1 MKIWRSLAP
10 VLLVFLTA
18 CAVKEPH
25 AAQSASPSPSAA
37 PTPLINARG
46 VTMPLEK
53 AVHEIAFRPF
63 IPRAQ
68 ISAFAAIPPLGGTD
82 TRESHGLAIEY
93 NRDGHTLLLS
103 QWPRGNFDIA
113 IGGADATH
121 RPCAPVAYSAG
132 GLLWTTRNG
141 LVMTLQPDGTVA
153 ASSLALEARRL
164 LHAGACVAG

>member
-1 MKIWRSLAP
+1 MTIRR
-10 VLLVFLTA
+10 VLSAILLLFFTA
-18 CAVKEPH
+18 CAAKEH
-25 AAQSASPSPSAA
+25 AAAPAASSSPSAT

-82 TRESHGLAIEY
+82 KRESHGLAIEY
-93 NRDGHTLLLS
+93 ARDGHTMLLS
-103 QWPRGNFDIA
+103 QWPRGNFEVA
-113 IGGADATH
+113 IGQRDITN
-121 RPCAPVAYSAG
+121 RPCAPVAYSAD

-153 ASSLALEARRL
+153 ASSIALEARRL